1 MISHHAVSSG
11 VASEHVIG
19 KLVLF
24 DESLLGLLSVVG
36 LFVDEVVLEEE
47 LVSHHAGSSGIASE
61 HVIGGL
67 DTAGSE
73 FGLDIGGPEIVSH
86 HDVTSGVGSE
96 EVISGLEA
104 DGSVFSL
111 GSNGEELVT
120 HHAVTSFV
128 ASEVVVVGLDA
139 TGTVGSLY
147 ANGPEFVSETLNECH
162 GLIILVFHSILD
174 EVFLE
179 GELVSHHAGSSGV
192 ASEDIV
198 GEHIVKFIN

>member
-96 EVISGLEA
+96 EVISGAEA
-104 DGSVFSL
+104 HRSHSGNNDVEGHVVLS
-111 GSNGEELVT
+111 GEFIFQ
-120 HHAVTSFV
+120 A
-128 ASEVVVVGLDA
+128 LD
-139 TGTVGSLY
+139 
-147 ANGPEFVSETLNECH
+147 EEH
-162 GLIILVFHSILD
+162 GLIMLVFDSILD
-174 EVFLE
+174 EVVLE
-179 GELVSHHAGSSGV
+179 EELVSHHAGSSGV
-192 ASEDIV
+192 ASEEVV
-198 GEHIVKFIN
+198 GEHIVKFIIN